1 MPLRTLPRS
10 ERIFASLVVLALALM
25 LGLGLAATLKREL
38 SPAPKAAPPAR
49 SRLVAVLEGV
59 MAANTT
65 EAERERF
72 RTWVATGATRE
83 GYAQVEP
90 IVTNTCAA
98 CHDRGGQYPRLAG
111 FEDLRPIALESVPEG
126 LMGLLGARGLH
137 LAVFP
142 GLFLLAV
149 GGYLRRTESRAKK
162 PLTLASLLLV
172 TFDMAQWWLRQ
183 GRPEHLWAAWLGAA
197 GLGLAM
203 AALAGVILSQLW
215 GRNAEG

>member
-10 ERIFASLVVLALALM
+10 ERIFASLAVLALALA
-25 LGLGLAATLKREL
+25 LGLGLAAALKREL
-38 SPAPKAAPPAR
+38 SLTPKAAPPAR

-59 MAANTT
+59 MATNTT

-72 RTWVATGATRE
+72 RAWVASGATRE

-98 CHDRGGQYPRLAG
+98 CHDRGGQYPHLTG

-126 LMGLLGARGLH
+126 LMGFLGARGLH

-142 GLFLLAV
+142 GLFLLAL
-149 GGYLRRTESRAKK
+149 GGYLRRTEGVFRKR
-162 PLTLASLLLV
+162 LLVASLILLA
-172 TFDMAQWWLRQ
+172 FDMAQWALRQ
-183 GRPEHLWAAWLGAA
+183 GRPEHLWAAWAGAA
-197 GLGLAM
+197 GLALAM
-203 AALAGVILSQLW
+203 AAVVGVVLFQMWAGNSE
-215 GRNAEG
+215 A